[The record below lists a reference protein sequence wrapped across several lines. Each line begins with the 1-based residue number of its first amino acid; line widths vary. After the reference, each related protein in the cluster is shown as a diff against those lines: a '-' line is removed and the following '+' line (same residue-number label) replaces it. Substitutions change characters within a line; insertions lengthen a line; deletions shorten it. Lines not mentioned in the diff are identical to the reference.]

1 MNHLGRHD
9 PSCDTAFLLMNR
21 CPDLAVRTL
30 TGTGCPGTPCGGVRH
45 ALPAPFRRP
54 GSTISRES
62 AGRGPI
68 ITLVN
73 ADDTQGVRLSHQHT
87 GLVVP
92 TAMILHPP
100 VRLVA
105 ETAGLAYHQI
115 GLDQPFFK
123 VWGIL
128 DLIGGARSTGTI
140 VACRMQRL
148 PQGPR

>member
-1 MNHLGRHD
+1 
-9 PSCDTAFLLMNR
+9 MNR
-21 CPDLAVRTL
+21 CPDLAIRTL
-30 TGTGCPGTPCGGVRH
+30 TGTGCPGTPCGSVRH
-45 ALPAPFRRP
+45 ALPAPFPRP
-54 GSTISRES
+54 GGTISRES
-62 AGRGPI
+62 AGRGLI

-73 ADDTQGVRLSHQHT
+73 ADDAQGIRLRHQHT

-105 ETAGLAYHQI
+105 LTAGLAYHQI

>member
-1 MNHLGRHD
+1 
-9 PSCDTAFLLMNR
+9 
-21 CPDLAVRTL
+21 
-30 TGTGCPGTPCGGVRH
+30 
-45 ALPAPFRRP
+45 
-54 GSTISRES
+54 
-62 AGRGPI
+62 
-68 ITLVN
+68 
-73 ADDTQGVRLSHQHT
+73 
-87 GLVVP
+87 
-92 TAMILHPP
+92 MILHPP

-105 ETAGLAYHQI
+105 ETTGLAYHQI